1 MEVIKQWSLSLIA
14 AAAVSTLILFIAPSG
29 NAEKSVKAVVGIFV
43 VAAVCSPLAGVFS
56 GEEKLAFAF
65 ESDYAFDAVAVD
77 EIYKE
82 QIEKEI
88 KSQIEQAAAEFGL
101 RLTNCE
107 AEISSDESG
116 CIIIHKIVVGIDS
129 GNSVDSDEF
138 IRHIENRLGVTVVAA
153 QPSGK
158 DES

>member
-1 MEVIKQWSLSLIA
+1 MEVIKQWSLTLIA

-43 VAAVCSPLAGVFS
+43 VAAVCSPLAGVLS
-56 GEEKLAFAF
+56 GEEKPVFSF
-65 ESDYAFDAVAVD
+65 ESDYAVDAVAVD

-88 KSQIEQAAAEFGL
+88 KSQVEQAAAEFGAEIIS
-101 RLTNCE
+101 CE
-107 AEISSDESG
+107 AEVSSDESG
-116 CIIIHKIVVGIDS
+116 CIIIHKIVVDVDWE
-129 GNSVDSDEF
+129 NAADSDEF
-138 IRHIENRLGVTVVAA
+138 IRYIENRLGVAVDAA
-153 QPSGK
+153 QPPGK